1 VKNRR
6 KTPPEERFATKFVVD
21 AATGCWLWTAYRNP
35 QGYGQFS
42 DGVRMVLAHRWAYEH
57 WIGPVPGG
65 LDLDHFAC
73 DNPACVNP
81 EHVRPVTHRE
91 NMLRGNTPSAAQR
104 ARTHCVRGHPF
115 SGENLYI
122 TTEGR
127 RSCRACHRMHER
139 NRVDRKGRQI
149 PWKPLPASHKSSRIG
164 EVL

>member
-1 VKNRR
+1 SLLRRTSRYPLAGGRPGDRRQEALGTVRELRGVGGAAVKNRR

-104 ARTHCVRGHPF
+104 ARTHCVR
-115 SGENLYI
+115 
-122 TTEGR
+122 
-127 RSCRACHRMHER
+127 
-139 NRVDRKGRQI
+139 
-149 PWKPLPASHKSSRIG
+149 
-164 EVL
+164 